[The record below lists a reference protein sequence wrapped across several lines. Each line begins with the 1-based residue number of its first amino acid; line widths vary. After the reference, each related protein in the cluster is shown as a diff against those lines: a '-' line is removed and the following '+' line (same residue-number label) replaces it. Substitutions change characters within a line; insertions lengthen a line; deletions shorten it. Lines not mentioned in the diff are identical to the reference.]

1 MQAPSHETLK
11 GTRSERVSLIGF
23 VRGKKK
29 KKKEKA
35 DFPGPNSHV
44 PAATVSKDDDQNL
57 EFR

>member
-29 KKKEKA
+29 KKKKP
-35 DFPGPNSHV
+35 DFPGSSSHV
-44 PAATVSKDDDQNL
+44 PTVSKDDDQNL
-57 EFR
+57 KFG